1 VSLPTHDQLH
11 TLDVFKTRSQQTV
24 ESSLVDPPQVSDHSQ
39 IVGALVYLRLTPLYD
54 EFDAA
59 GETWTSTV

>member
-1 VSLPTHDQLH
+1 MSLPTHDQLH
-11 TLDVFKTRSQQTV
+11 TLDVFRTRSEQTV
-24 ESSLVDPPQVSDHSQ
+24 ESLLVDPPQVSDHSQ
-39 IVGALVYLRLTPLYD
+39 IVGALVYVSVTPLYD